1 MNIKEQIKSDL
12 KKIFK
17 EEIIEKKMC
26 NIHFLL
32 CNRINEPGIYIFKE
46 KNEYCYVEIG
56 DRGEVENVTKSLEV
70 KKILYKV
77 YSNITFNE
85 AVAFSM
91 NKRNENIDFRRLLFD
106 KQLELL
112 KNIDEIYYNKRMEEI
127 EEILLNSP
135 YKDNI

>member
-1 MNIKEQIKSDL
+1 
-12 KKIFK
+12 
-17 EEIIEKKMC
+17 
-26 NIHFLL
+26 
-32 CNRINEPGIYIFKE
+32 
-46 KNEYCYVEIG
+46 
-56 DRGEVENVTKSLEV
+56 
-70 KKILYKV
+70 
-77 YSNITFNE
+77 
-85 AVAFSM
+85 M